1 MKFKIRIDKIFN
13 LPSISIITGEAT
25 HLSFKGKITDGKKTL
40 VVASALDGNL
50 YKNDVAFS
58 VLKGKVSK
66 DDIGS
71 IFEEVA

>member
-1 MKFKIRIDKIFN
+1 MCCFEESSGE
-13 LPSISIITGEAT
+13 LVLTLSGSIYA
-25 HLSFKGKITDGKKTL
+25 KGKITDGKKTL